1 MHLSPGEVLDVLHH
15 LDVNKATGPDK
26 IPAKLLK
33 NCAPCISNSLC
44 AIFNKCLHLGKLP
57 AAWKV
62 ANIIL
67 IPKSGLPGEVSNYRP
82 ISLLPIVS
90 KVMEHCVYNRLI
102 EHISSQLYNLQ
113 HGFLKGKSTTSQL
126 LEVLNEIGG
135 MLDNRVQ
142 VDTIYLDFA
151 KAFDRVDHHLLLKK
165 LHLFGINGSLFCWF
179 SDYLIDFR
187 K

>member
-1 MHLSPGEVLDVLHH
+1 MHHQHNSQLHLFPGEVLDVLHY
-15 LDVNKATGPDK
+15 LDESKATGPNK

-62 ANIIL
+62 ANIISIL
-67 IPKSGLPGEVSNYRP
+67 KSGLPGEVSNYRP

-90 KVMEHCVYNRLI
+90 KVMERCVYNRLI
-102 EHISSQLYNLQ
+102 EHISSQLHNLQ
-113 HGFLKGKSTTSQL
+113 HGFLKGKSTTSQP
-126 LEVLNEIGG
+126 LEFLSEIGE

-151 KAFDRVDHHLLLKK
+151 KLSTEST
-165 LHLFGINGSLFCWF
+165 IIYS
-179 SDYLIDFR
+179 
-187 K
+187 